1 MATVTP
7 LYDVDIHM
15 YDVGTVFLI
24 TITDSGSPVD
34 ISSGTS
40 ASNVMLFKKPDG
52 SILTK
57 SASFNT
63 NGVDGIIKYIV
74 SGSEV
79 LDQSGTWQL
88 TANVN
93 TSTGKWTAT
102 SVGFTV
108 KPQFQP

>member
-1 MATVTP
+1 MATVAP

-15 YDVGTVFLI
+15 YDVGTVFLV
-24 TITDSGSPVD
+24 TITDSGSPID

-40 ASNVMLFKKPDG
+40 ASNTMLFRKPDG
-52 SILTK
+52 TILSK
-57 SASFNT
+57 NASFDS
-63 NGVDGIIKYIV
+63 NGIDGKIKYVV
-74 SGSEV
+74 SGSDV